1 MAEAPL
7 NGLKRLY
14 QGEDDDTVNKK
25 SRSNNG
31 SPAPP
36 PGSKPDTSK
45 LIADARA
52 RAAAVAERLKGSKA
66 GRNGISAISQ
76 VSSPDPVPA
85 ATTRPLS
92 KIEEMRARVAA
103 LTGRNNASPGPGATS
118 MFPAPAYEDGIS
130 RSRGGLSAALHP
142 SLLSDVS
149 KEQAPKFPS
158 AKQSGTKQDHKGGK
172 KKKELDLTAPDAE
185 AYRTS
190 GFFDASL
197 GAQTATLKTR
207 KAKQLQF
214 NAKGKYIQAA
224 ASARRLEALEAMRKR
239 IAATSKKA
247 GLDDDPSEKS
257 FMIEAP
263 PDIEWWDEGL
273 VTNGKDYRGIESA
286 SGVNIDK
293 EDSIVTRF
301 VQNPIQIVKPGGVV
315 AVKPMFLTP
324 REQKKLR
331 RQRRMQDLKDEQ
343 TKQRLGLL
351 PAPEPKVKKGN
362 LMRVLGEQ
370 AVKDPTAVEAMVN
383 KQIADRAQKH
393 EDMNEERKLTK
404 EERHDK
410 LAKKV
415 AEDAAK
421 GIHLVVFKID
431 SLANGRQRFK
441 INKNAEQMSGTG
453 LCIYHPR
460 FNLVLFE
467 GGTHS
472 IKDYK
477 KLMLNRIDWQEN
489 SPGYTREGN
498 KEALNSWLQPEEADG
513 TLKDLSLNKCT
524 LVFEGEQK
532 GRSWKRWQSKV
543 CETDKEAMDLLERAK
558 MGSMWT
564 LAKSMQ

>member
-1 MAEAPL
+1 MADGPV
-7 NGLKRLY
+7 NGLKRPH
-14 QGEDDDTVNKK
+14 QGEDGDTIHKK
-25 SRSNNG
+25 SRSNHG
-31 SPAPP
+31 SPVPQPAI
-36 PGSKPDTSK
+36 KPDTSK

-66 GRNGISAISQ
+66 GLNGVTTTQSNPQGATSRAE
-76 VSSPDPVPA
+76 SS
-85 ATTRPLS
+85 RPMS
-92 KIEEMRARVAA
+92 KVEEMRARVAA
-103 LTGRNNASPGPGATS
+103 LTGKNNAAPAPGSTTS
-118 MFPAPAYEDGIS
+118 FQPPAYEDGIS

-142 SLLSDVS
+142 SLLSDS
-149 KEQAPKFPS
+149 TKDQTPKFS
-158 AKQSGTKQDHKGGK
+158 SNKQSTTKQDTKGAK
-172 KKKELDLTAPDAE
+172 KKKELELIAPDAE
-185 AYRTS
+185 AFRTS

-273 VTNGKDYRGIESA
+273 VTNGKDYSGIDSA
-286 SGVNIDK
+286 SGMNIDR

-301 VQNPIQIVKPGGVV
+301 VQNPIQIVKPGGIVP
-315 AVKPMFLTP
+315 VKPMFLTP

-362 LMRVLGEQ
+362 MMRVLGEQ

-393 EDMNEERKLTK
+393 EELNEERKLTK
-404 EERHDK
+404 EERHEK
-410 LAKKV
+410 LEKKV

-421 GIHLVVFKID
+421 GIHLIVFKID

-441 INKNAEQMSGTG
+441 VNKNAEQMSGTG
-453 LCIYHPR
+453 LCIYNPK

-472 IKDYK
+472 VKAYK
-477 KLMLNRIDWQEN
+477 KLMLNRINWVEN
-489 SPGYTREGN
+489 SPASVREGN

-513 TLKDLSLNKCT
+513 TLKDLSLNKCS

-532 GRSWKRWQSKV
+532 SKLWKRWQSKV
-543 CETDKEAMDLLERAK
+543 CETDKEAMDLLERAR